1 MINSD
6 KQVSEIIVKNIEPSN
21 STLNQNLSDTTLL
34 ETKGE
39 VLKMNHNPH
48 PELQVYTRKRFHK
61 STIVLVVPPIET

>member
-1 MINSD
+1 M
-6 KQVSEIIVKNIEPSN
+6 EPGN
-21 STLNQNLSDTTLL
+21 STLYQNLSDTTLL
-34 ETKGE
+34 ESMGE